1 VWRARA
7 REDLL
12 YILVTFG
19 GLKTHLAKNDSA
31 AFFGREKQQVEKD
44 L

>member
-1 VWRARA
+1 LGVEGKGKGGFA
-7 REDLL
+7 
-12 YILVTFG
+12 ITFG